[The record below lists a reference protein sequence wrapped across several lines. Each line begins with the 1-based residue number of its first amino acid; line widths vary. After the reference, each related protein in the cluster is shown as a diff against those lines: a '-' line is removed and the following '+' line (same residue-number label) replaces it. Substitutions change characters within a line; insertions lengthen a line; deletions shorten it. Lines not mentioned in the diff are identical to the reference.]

1 MRMQKYTMLLTLLT
15 GLFAQSAMADDL
27 TSPGVTDREIRIGN
41 IMPYSGPA
49 SAWGVIGTTEA
60 AYFNKINAE
69 GGINGRKIRFISYD
83 DAYSP
88 QKTVEQARR
97 LVESDDVLLI
107 FSSLGTAS
115 NGAIQEYMNGRKVP
129 LLFLMSG
136 ASRFNDPANYRWIMP
151 ILPSF
156 EGEGRIYA
164 RYLLQNH
171 PNGKIGILYQNDD
184 FGKDVVKGFKEVLN
198 GRMQI
203 VAEKS
208 YDLRDPTA
216 DSQIVSL
223 KVSGADVFLN
233 VSSPKFAAQ
242 AIRKVAELGWNPLHL
257 LNNSSS
263 TIGGVLKPAGL
274 DNATGILSAAFIKD
288 QTDPVW
294 QSDDGYREWL
304 AFMQGHYPEG
314 DRTNGLTVTA
324 HLIAQT
330 LVHVLRQCGDDLSR
344 ENVMRQARNIQNL
357 RLGMLLPGIAID
369 TGAGDHAPLEQM
381 QMRRFTGQHWE
392 PFGPVLSGGMG
403 KGDAL
408 RQEAAQDLTLSNK
421 P

>member
-1 MRMQKYTMLLTLLT
+1 MMLRRYLWLLVWLA
-15 GLFAQSAMADDL
+15 GSIARPAVAESPVL
-27 TSPGVTDREIRIGN
+27 PGVTDREIRIGN

-97 LVESDDVLLI
+97 LVEADDVLLI

-115 NGAIQEYMNGRKVP
+115 NGAIQEYMNNRKVP

-223 KVSGADVFLN
+223 RFSGADVFLN

-242 AIRKVAELGWNPLHL
+242 AIRKVAELGWNPVHI

-274 DNATGILSAAFIKD
+274 SNATGILSAAFIKD
-288 QTDPVW
+288 QTDPIW
-294 QSDDGYREWL
+294 YGDEGYREWL
-304 AFMQGHYPEG
+304 AFMEKDYPEG
-314 DRTNGLTVTA
+314 DRTNGLSVSA

-344 ENVMRQARNIQNL
+344 ENVMRQATGIQKL
-357 RLGMLLPGIAID
+357 QLGMLLPGITID
-369 TGAGDHAPLEQM
+369 TADGDYAPLEQM

-392 PFGPVLSGGMG
+392 PFGPVLSGGTRSNGTPDEMS
-403 KGDAL
+403 
-408 RQEAAQDLTLSNK
+408 QELTLSNK

>member
-1 MRMQKYTMLLTLLT
+1 MMLRRCLWLLVWLA
-15 GLFAQSAMADDL
+15 GSIARPAVAESPVL
-27 TSPGVTDREIRIGN
+27 PGVTDREIRIGN

-97 LVESDDVLLI
+97 LVEADDVLLI

-115 NGAIQEYMNGRKVP
+115 NGAIQEYMNNRKVP

-164 RYLLQNH
+164 RYLLQSH

-223 KVSGADVFLN
+223 RFSGADVFLN

-242 AIRKVAELGWNPLHL
+242 AIRKVAELGWNPVHI

-274 DNATGILSAAFIKD
+274 SNATGILSAAFIKD
-288 QTDPVW
+288 QTDPIW
-294 QSDDGYREWL
+294 YGDEGYREWL
-304 AFMQGHYPEG
+304 AFMEKDYPEG
-314 DRTNGLTVTA
+314 DRTNGLSVSA

-344 ENVMRQARNIQNL
+344 ENVMRQATGIQKL
-357 RLGMLLPGIAID
+357 QLGMLLPGITID
-369 TGAGDHAPLEQM
+369 TADGDYAPLEQM

-392 PFGPVLSGGMG
+392 PFGPVLSGGTRSNGTPDEMS
-403 KGDAL
+403 
-408 RQEAAQDLTLSNK
+408 QELTLSNK

>member
-1 MRMQKYTMLLTLLT
+1 MMLRRCLWLLVWLA
-15 GLFAQSAMADDL
+15 GSIARPAVAESPVL
-27 TSPGVTDREIRIGN
+27 PGVTDREIRIGN

-97 LVESDDVLLI
+97 LVEADDVLLI

-115 NGAIQEYMNGRKVP
+115 NGAIQEYMNNRKVP

-164 RYLLQNH
+164 RYLLQSH

-223 KVSGADVFLN
+223 RFSGADVFLN

-242 AIRKVAELGWNPLHL
+242 AIRKVAELGWNPVHI

-274 DNATGILSAAFIKD
+274 SNATGILSAAFIKD
-288 QTDPVW
+288 QTDPIW
-294 QSDDGYREWL
+294 YGDEGYREWL
-304 AFMQGHYPEG
+304 AFMEKDYPEG
-314 DRTNGLTVTA
+314 DRTNGLSVSA

-330 LVHVLRQCGDDLSR
+330 LVHVLRQCGNDLSR
-344 ENVMRQARNIQNL
+344 ENVLRQATGIQKL
-357 RLGMLLPGIAID
+357 QLGMLLPGITID
-369 TGAGDHAPLEQM
+369 TADGDYAPLEQM

-392 PFGPVLSGGMG
+392 PFGPVLSGGTRSNGTPDEMS
-403 KGDAL
+403 
-408 RQEAAQDLTLSNK
+408 QELTLSNK

>member
-1 MRMQKYTMLLTLLT
+1 MASII
-15 GLFAQSAMADDL
+15 AQSAIAGSPR
-27 TSPGVTDREIRIGN
+27 SPGVTDGEIRIGN

-49 SAWGVIGTTEA
+49 SAWGVMGTTEA

-69 GGINGRKIRFISYD
+69 GGINGRKIRFVSYD

-97 LVESDDVLLI
+97 LVEGDEVLLI

-115 NGAIQEYMNGRKVP
+115 NGAIQEYMNSQRVP

-136 ASRFNDPANYRWIMP
+136 ASRFNNPAQYPWIMP
-151 ILPSF
+151 FLPSF

-164 RYLLQNH
+164 KYLLQNH

-184 FGKDVVKGFKEVLN
+184 FGKDVVKGFKEELN

-223 KVSGADVFLN
+223 KTAGADVFLN

-242 AIRKVAELGWNPLHL
+242 AIRKVAELGWTPLHI

-274 DNATGILSAAFIKD
+274 TNAKGIVSAAFIKD
-288 QTDPVW
+288 QTDPIW
-294 QSDDGYREWL
+294 HGDEGYREWL
-304 AFMQGHYPEG
+304 AFMDKHYPEG
-314 DRTNGLTVTA
+314 DKANGLTVTA
-324 HLIAQT
+324 HLLAQT
-330 LVHVLRQCGDDLSR
+330 LVRVLQQCGDNLSR
-344 ENVMRQARNIQNL
+344 ENVIRQATNIRNL
-357 RLGMLLPGIAID
+357 ELGMLLPGITID
-369 TGAGDHAPLEQM
+369 TGPGDQAPLEQM
-381 QMRRFTGQHWE
+381 QMRRFSGQHWE
-392 PFGPVLSGGMG
+392 PFGPVISGQASNGPVQQ
-403 KGDAL
+403 
-408 RQEAAQDLTLSNK
+408 RETSQELTISNK

>member
-1 MRMQKYTMLLTLLT
+1 MLRRYLWLLVWLA
-15 GLFAQSAMADDL
+15 GSIARPAVAESPVL
-27 TSPGVTDREIRIGN
+27 PGVTDREIRIGN

-97 LVESDDVLLI
+97 LIEADDVLLI

-115 NGAIQEYMNGRKVP
+115 NGAIQEYMNNRKVP

-136 ASRFNDPANYRWIMP
+136 ASRFNDPANYPWIMP

-223 KVSGADVFLN
+223 RFSGADVFLN

-242 AIRKVAELGWNPLHL
+242 AIRKVAELGWNPVHI

-274 DNATGILSAAFIKD
+274 SNATGILSAAFIKD
-288 QTDPVW
+288 QTDPIW
-294 QSDDGYREWL
+294 YGD
-304 AFMQGHYPEG
+304 EG
-314 DRTNGLTVTA
+314 
-324 HLIAQT
+324 
-330 LVHVLRQCGDDLSR
+330 
-344 ENVMRQARNIQNL
+344 
-357 RLGMLLPGIAID
+357 
-369 TGAGDHAPLEQM
+369 
-381 QMRRFTGQHWE
+381 
-392 PFGPVLSGGMG
+392 
-403 KGDAL
+403 
-408 RQEAAQDLTLSNK
+408 
-421 P
+421 